1 MLGVMYAD
9 GRGVAKEDVEAVKWY
24 RKAAEQD
31 YESAQFNLGV
41 AYETGRGVAKDEE
54 KAVEWYRKAAE
65 QGDVDAKAALREL
78 GLRD

>member
-1 MLGVMYAD
+1 MRSIM
-9 GRGVAKEDVEAVKWY
+9 
-24 RKAAEQD
+24 
-31 YESAQFNLGV
+31 
-41 AYETGRGVAKDEE
+41 E